1 MIPTLSNII
10 HMGLVGIGAAGV
22 AFAAAT
28 EIACY
33 SVNPVRLS
41 IRSSGGDPAAR
52 CLQGELARPD
62 RMLAVVMLAA
72 NLFNYLL
79 AVGIEPLLNP
89 HAPGPPDT
97 HTLSS
102 EWQGVLIDIAVLTP
116 LLLIFGESLPKE
128 LARVHADRLAYWLAR
143 PLFLVRLLATGL
155 GVLPLIM
162 GVSRRASRLSARLG
176 GPAGGSEH
184 LGDGRQRIALLLKE
198 GSESGVLSESQTTL
212 VDRALTLRKVT
223 VRDEMIRWS
232 KVRTLDTNMTRDEA
246 LRAVGSAPHSQFPVV
261 DRSDKSGG
269 RGVVVGIVRQIDLHV
284 NPDRTPAQLMRPTT
298 PLDPEMHVTD
308 AVRVLASI
316 GARVGVV
323 EQGGRPIGM
332 VTLRDLFEPLT
343 GELPDW

>member
-1 MIPTLSNII
+1 MNGELATLV
-10 HMGLVGIGAAGV
+10 HWTLVVAGTAGV

-41 IRSSGGDPAAR
+41 IRASGGDPAAL

-62 RMLAVVMLAA
+62 RMLAVIMLAA

-79 AVGIEPLLNP
+79 ATGVEPLLSP
-89 HAPGPPDT
+89 AVEGPVAAHSFSD
-97 HTLSS
+97 
-102 EWQGVLIDIAVLTP
+102 EWRGVLIDIAVITP

-143 PLFLVRLLATGL
+143 PLWLLRHLATGL
-155 GVLPLIM
+155 GVLPLVM
-162 GVSRRASRLSARLG
+162 GVSRLASRLSARLG

-184 LGDGRQRIALLLKE
+184 MGDGRQRIAILLKE

-212 VDRALTLRKVT
+212 VDRALTLRRVT

-232 KVRTLDTNMTRDEA
+232 RVRTIDADMTREQA
-246 LRAVGSAPHSQFPVV
+246 LKAVGSEPHSQFPVV
-261 DRSDKSGG
+261 DRSAKTGG
-269 RGVVVGIVRQIDLHV
+269 RGAVVGIVRQIDLHV
-284 NPDRTPAQLMRPTT
+284 NPDKTPTQLMRPTT
-298 PLDPEMHVTD
+298 QLDPEMHVTD
-308 AVRVLASI
+308 AVRVLAGI
-316 GARVGVV
+316 GARVGIV